1 MTTTN
6 ARQDQPDQPRE
17 SVFGKVDQEAVIS
30 RLEDAAEDDAET
42 SFFDR
47 ALSQPQPDAGRV
59 FQAGVEVMGGLV
71 PAEPSDGRRGPSL
84 AGGRTWQSVSYTGR
98 IADDPVA
105 RRSFILH
112 GPAGVARTA

>member
-1 MTTTN
+1 MTT
-6 ARQDQPDQPRE
+6 AKPRQDQPDQPRE

-30 RLEDAAEDDAET
+30 RLENAAEDDAET

-47 ALSQPQPDAGRV
+47 ALTRAQPDADRV
-59 FQAGVEVMGGLV
+59 FQAGVEVMGGLA
-71 PAEPSDGRRGPSL
+71 PAEPSDGSKAASP
-84 AGGRTWQSVSYTGR
+84 AGGGTWQSVSYTGR

-112 GPAGVARTA
+112 GPAGVTRTA